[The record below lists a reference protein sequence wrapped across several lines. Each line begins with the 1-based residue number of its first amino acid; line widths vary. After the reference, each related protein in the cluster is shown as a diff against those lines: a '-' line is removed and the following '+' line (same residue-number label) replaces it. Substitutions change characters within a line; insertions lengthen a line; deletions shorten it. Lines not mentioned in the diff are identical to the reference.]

1 MKKLLQTPS
10 QTVGPY
16 FAYGLTP
23 EQYRYDFTSWATSDM
38 IPETEINDPDT
49 ITITGRVL
57 DGAGAPIPD
66 AMIELWQDDGGQQL
80 FGRCGTGADPQN
92 RFIFRTKKP
101 QPVDGNAPFF
111 TVIVFMRGQLIH
123 SFTRLYFSDEVS
135 LNANDPV
142 LSEVPEARR
151 NTLMAVKN
159 GAVYQFD
166 IRMQGDKET
175 VFFELHENW

>member
-23 EQYRYDFTSWATSDM
+23 EQYRYDLSSWATSDM
-38 IPETEINDPDT
+38 VPESEIAHPDA
-49 ITITGRVL
+49 ITITGRVF

-66 AMIELWQDDGGQQL
+66 AMIELWQDDEGQQI
-80 FGRCGTGADPQN
+80 FGRCGTGTDPQN

-101 QPVDGNAPFF
+101 QPMDGNAPFL

-123 SFTRLYFSDEVS
+123 SFTRLYFSDEAS
-135 LNANDPV
+135 LNTSDLV
-142 LSEVPEARR
+142 LSDVPEARR
-151 NTLMAVKN
+151 DTLIAVKN
-159 GAVYQFD
+159 GAAYQFD
-166 IRMQGDKET
+166 IWMQGEKET
-175 VFFELHENW
+175 VFFD